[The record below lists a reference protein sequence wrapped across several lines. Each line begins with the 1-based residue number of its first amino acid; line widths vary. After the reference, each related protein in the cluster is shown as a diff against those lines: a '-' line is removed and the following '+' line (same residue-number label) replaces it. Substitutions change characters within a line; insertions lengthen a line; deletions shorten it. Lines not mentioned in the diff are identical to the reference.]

1 MHFSVKHLTDSVSDI
16 GHQGYPR
23 KGDAGLSSVGGAQCV
38 PSEFVS
44 ASLRIEPPIQR
55 DVVVVG
61 ASAGGVE
68 ALKELVSG
76 LPAEFPAAV
85 LVVLHM
91 ASSGTSV
98 LPQILGRH
106 SDVEVGF
113 ALDGEQLRRGQVYVA
128 PPDQHMLVHGSR
140 LRLTHGPREN
150 GHRPAIDPLFR
161 SAARAGG
168 SRVIGVVLSGLLDDG
183 ASGLQFIREHHGA
196 AVVQDPEDAM
206 FPSMPL
212 AAIALTEPD
221 CLVPISEMADA
232 LCALVE
238 HVVEPT
244 APEEARDRV
253 EIADPA
259 ETALMVEGP
268 PTTLTC
274 PECGGTLWESEN
286 GGNVRYTCHVGHAY
300 SLNSV
305 VEEQG
310 RSLETTLWSALRA
323 LQERADMQRRLARR
337 ARGPRRASHE
347 ERAKEAEDQ
356 AVVLREM
363 LGRSGQL
370 AVAQAVER

>member
-1 MHFSVKHLTDSVSDI
+1 
-16 GHQGYPR
+16 
-23 KGDAGLSSVGGAQCV
+23 
-38 PSEFVS
+38 
-44 ASLRIEPPIQR
+44 
-55 DVVVVG
+55 
-61 ASAGGVE
+61 
-68 ALKELVSG
+68 
-76 LPAEFPAAV
+76 
-85 LVVLHM
+85 M

-106 SDVEVGF
+106 SDVEVKF
-113 ALDGEQLRRGQVYVA
+113 AVDGEELRRGQVYVA
-128 PPDQHMLVHGSR
+128 PPDEHMLVHASHV
-140 LRLTHGPREN
+140 RLTHGPREN

-161 SAARAGG
+161 SAARAAGP
-168 SRVIGVVLSGLLDDG
+168 RVIGVVLSGLLDDG
-183 ASGLQFIREHHGA
+183 AAGLQFVKEHGGA

-212 AAIALTEPD
+212 AAIALTKPD
-221 CLVPISEMADA
+221 CVVPVSEIADA

-238 HVVEPT
+238 HSVDPGLAA
-244 APEEARDRV
+244 APGGQRDRV

-259 ETALMVEGP
+259 ETALMVDGP

-300 SLNSV
+300 LLNSV

-323 LQERADMQRRLARR
+323 LQERADMQHRLARR
-337 ARGPRRASHE
+337 ATGSRRAGHE

-363 LGRSGQL
+363 LSRSGRL
-370 AVAQAVER
+370 AVPEAVDG

>member
-1 MHFSVKHLTDSVSDI
+1 LVSD
-16 GHQGYPR
+16 PP
-23 KGDAGLSSVGGAQCV
+23 SVE
-38 PSEFVS
+38 PS
-44 ASLRIEPPIQR
+44 IQR

-76 LPAEFPAAV
+76 LPPEFPAAV

-106 SDVEVGF
+106 SDVGVAF
-113 ALDGEQLRRGQVYVA
+113 AVDGELLRRGQVYVA

-140 LRLTHGPREN
+140 LRLTRGPREN

-161 SAARAGG
+161 SAARARGP
-168 SRVIGVVLSGLLDDG
+168 RVIGVVLSGLLDDG
-183 ASGLQFIREHHGA
+183 AAGLQFIREHNGA

-221 CLVPISEMADA
+221 CVVPVSEMADA

-244 APEEARDRV
+244 PAAAAGEQRDRV

-259 ETALMVEGP
+259 ETELMVVGP

-337 ARGPRRASHE
+337 AKGSRRASHE
-347 ERAKEAEDQ
+347 ERAQEAEDQ

-363 LGRSGQL
+363 LGRSGRL
-370 AVAQAVER
+370 AVPQAVEG